1 MRGKELTNFIDKNY
15 NLIEHTGFVKTYE
28 IEGKKVD
35 VFTIL
40 RYDNPFSIDEII
52 QTITLKRKEKH
63 VNLYQLIFERLL
75 QVYGKF
81 K

>member
-1 MRGKELTNFIDKNY
+1 MNGKELTNFIDKNY
-15 NLIEHTGFVKTYE
+15 NLTEHNGFVKTYE

-40 RYDNPFSIDEII
+40 KYDNPFSIDEII
-52 QTITLKRKEKH
+52 QTIALKRKVKH

-75 QVYGKF
+75 QVYGKSE
-81 K
+81 